1 LLESNAPADQ
11 TDPNELKTYANT
23 KKAIRHWLL
32 RRLQPCR
39 EMVSLMSEALERQL
53 GLLEHLKLR
62 LHLLVCIW
70 CARYFKQ
77 IKFLRRLVRL
87 RTSIPAK
94 ENQSTIAPAL
104 TAEARERISESL
116 RQSAVEIASLNKL

>member
-1 LLESNAPADQ
+1 LRAYLD
-11 TDPNELKTYANT
+11 T

-32 RRLQPCR
+32 RTLQPCQ
-39 EMVSLMSEALERQL
+39 EMVPLMSESLERRL

-62 LHLLVCIW
+62 LHRLVCTW

-94 ENQSTIAPAL
+94 ENQSTIALAL
-104 TAEARERISESL
+104 NAEARARISESL
-116 RQSAVEIASLNKL
+116 RQSAVVSE